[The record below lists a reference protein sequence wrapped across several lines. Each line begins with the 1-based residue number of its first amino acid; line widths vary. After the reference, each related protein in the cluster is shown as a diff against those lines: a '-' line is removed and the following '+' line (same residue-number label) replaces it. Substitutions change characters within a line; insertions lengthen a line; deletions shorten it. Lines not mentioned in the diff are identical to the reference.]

1 MAVKVIVVSNTKG
14 GAGKSTTAIN
24 LAVQIVLA
32 GDGPV
37 CMMDI
42 DPQGSTAK
50 WWNVR
55 PNEDIAFANI
65 DLENLQAQAQGLSEK
80 GVKYLIIDTPPLMV
94 DNVQFAIDIAD
105 LVIVP
110 TRPSPMDLMSLGPT
124 VDMCRSAGKRPL
136 FVINGAAQRA
146 RITTETAVAL
156 SEHGTV
162 CPVVVY
168 ARTDYATGIGAGLSM
183 QEIAPRSKGSD
194 EVAELWRYTRK
205 LLNPTATKQK
215 RAIA

>member
-1 MAVKVIVVSNTKG
+1 MTTKVIVVSNTKG

-24 LAVQIVLA
+24 LAVQIVQA

-37 CMMDI
+37 CMMDL

-55 PNEDIAFANI
+55 PTEDIAYANV
-65 DLENLQAQAQGLSEK
+65 DLNNLASQVHELGAK

-94 DNVQFAIDIAD
+94 DNVQLAIDVAD

-124 VDMCRSAGKRPL
+124 VEMCRAADKKPL
-136 FVINGAAQRA
+136 FVINGAAHRA
-146 RITTETAVAL
+146 RITADTAIAL
-156 SEHGTV
+156 SEHGRV

-194 EVAELWRYTRK
+194 EVAELWLYAKK
-205 LLNPTATKQK
+205 LLSPAASKQK
-215 RAIA
+215 KVIA